1 MSWNIIL
8 SIVRS
13 EPLEVAGLAWP
24 VELVVHPRARNL
36 RLRLDER
43 RRTLRLTC
51 PPRTSRRAA
60 LDWAG
65 RQEKWVAAQLTILAD
80 PLALTPGATIPLE
93 GAETRIEWRDGES
106 RTVRRMPGLLWCG
119 GPRDGFERR
128 IARWLR
134 AEALR
139 TLSAETA
146 EMAALAG
153 VTISAIAVGDA
164 SSRWGSCS
172 ASGRIRYN
180 LRLLL
185 APPAV
190 RRYVVAHE
198 VAHRRHMDH
207 GAAFHALE
215 AALFGGPVAAARLAL
230 RRVGP
235 GLKRIDLPR

>member
-1 MSWNIIL
+1 MSIA
-8 SIVRS
+8 RS
-13 EPLEVAGLAWP
+13 EPLNVAGLAWP
-24 VELVVHPRARNL
+24 VELVVHPRARSL

-51 PPRTSRRAA
+51 PPKTSRGAA
-60 LDWAG
+60 LAWAG
-65 RQEKWVAAQLTILAD
+65 RQERWVATQLLRLAE
-80 PLALTPGATIPLE
+80 PMPLTPGAVIPLE
-93 GAETRIEWRDGES
+93 GIETRVEWREGES
-106 RTVRRMPGLLWCG
+106 RTVRRTPGLLWCG
-119 GPRDGFERR
+119 GPQDGFERR

-134 AEALR
+134 GEALR
-139 TLSAETA
+139 ILSLETA
-146 EMAALAG
+146 ELAAHAG
-153 VTISAIAVGDA
+153 VTVSAVAIGDA

-185 APPAV
+185 APPDV

-207 GAAFHALE
+207 GPAFHALE
-215 AALFGGPVAAARLAL
+215 AALFGGPVAVARLTL
-230 RRVGP
+230 RRIGP